1 MDVMTKITESIDLL
15 NAIDEYG
22 STLVS
27 RLSVLDCKEQD
38 LLHYIEDNK
47 INVLWCYNIVK
58 QLKNIR
64 EERRKVKHD
73 MELISR
79 FNDVK
84 NKIISTDNRQFI
96 MTELHKKEK
105 QLNTTYRNRQYS
117 EEDIQKILR
126 GTYGKEDNEQN

>member
-1 MDVMTKITESIDLL
+1 MTKITESIELL
-15 NAIDEYG
+15 DAIDEYG
-22 STLVS
+22 GTLVS

-126 GTYGKEDNEQN
+126 GTYGKEDNE